1 MEEKKMI
8 KKLRNWALALIASI
22 VALSVFSFPVVQA
35 TENPLTDVV
44 ITKVET
50 DTLPKEMTL
59 EDLTNGIDLSDSRF
73 GDGAQPLPGV
83 SFTYYSV
90 SETELDDLIA
100 SNAATPE
107 EVAVHT
113 DAVGVATGETD
124 ANGQVTIPALPE
136 GHYWIIENTK
146 GTIASSTAVPFAL
159 SLPFTNSAG
168 TGYLPTVHVYP
179 KNTLEET
186 PTIDKTVDNENV
198 AIGTVNTW
206 NVLMA
211 IPKGIEDYKTF
222 GFIDEIDSRLDYI
235 GNLTVSADGV
245 TLAEDTDYTVTYTNA
260 AGQVGKFGALEGQT
274 LSGVLSVSFTPAG
287 RQKLAQSPSENV
299 TIAFQTAVNK
309 TAIMGLDIKNDVVLE
324 YDNGHGDF
332 STPSNPDNPGEPP
345 ITPEEPP
352 FVHTGG
358 KAFVKQDRADNAPLN
373 GAEFKI
379 KTSENKFVIV
389 DQDGKVTFGSEN
401 EATIFTS
408 DSDGKFEVRGLP
420 YGSYVLVETKAP
432 EGYVLP
438 TNPETAFEVDATSYY
453 TDPTV
458 ITDGATASNNEQ
470 VIANIKMTIP
480 RTGGMGTIAFTVIG
494 GLLMLLSI
502 VYYKKEN
509 TN

>member
-8 KKLRNWALALIASI
+8 KKFRNWALALIASI
-22 VALSVFSFPVVQA
+22 VALSAFSFPVVQA

-44 ITKVET
+44 ITKVES
-50 DTLPKEMTL
+50 DASPNEMTL
-59 EDLTNGIDLSDSRF
+59 TDLANGIDLSDARF
-73 GDGAQPLPGV
+73 GTAAQPLPGV
-83 SFTYYSV
+83 SFTYYAV
-90 SETELDDLIA
+90 SESELAALVA

-107 EVAVHT
+107 EVAAHT
-113 DAVGVATGETD
+113 GAKGVATDETN
-124 ANGQVTIPALPE
+124 ANGQVTIPTLPE

-159 SLPFTNSAG
+159 SLPFTNLAG

-245 TLAEDTDYTVTYTNA
+245 TLAEDTDYTVTYTDE
-260 AGQVGKFGALEGQT
+260 AGQIGKFGALKGQT
-274 LSGVLSVSFTPAG
+274 LSGVLSVSFTPDG
-287 RQKLAQSPSENV
+287 RQKLAKSPSENV

-332 STPSNPDNPGEPP
+332 STPSNPDNPEEPP

-379 KTSENKFVIV
+379 KTLENKFVIV
-389 DQDGKVTFGSEN
+389 DQDGKVTFGSEDK
-401 EATIFTS
+401 ATIFTS

-480 RTGGMGTIAFTVIG
+480 RTGGMGTIAFTVVG
-494 GLLMLLSI
+494 GLLILLSA